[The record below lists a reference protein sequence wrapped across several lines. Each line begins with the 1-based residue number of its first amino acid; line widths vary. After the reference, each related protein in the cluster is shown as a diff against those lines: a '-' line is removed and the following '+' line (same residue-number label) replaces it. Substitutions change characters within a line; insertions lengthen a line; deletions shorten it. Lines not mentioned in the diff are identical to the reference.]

1 MMDADDAQP
10 FLVALKTPDDDV
22 MVQIDPEAL
31 PGPDHAGILLADF
44 ARHMAM
50 ALAQTG
56 KADSPEAALNQM
68 LDLFEAELNSP
79 TDTPTGGIAN

>member
-1 MMDADDAQP
+1 MDQPDAQP
-10 FLVALKTPDDDV
+10 FLVALKTDDDDV

-31 PGPDHAGILLADF
+31 PGAEHAGILLADF
-44 ARHMAM
+44 ARHMAA

-56 KADSPEAALNQM
+56 KADSAEAALNRM
-68 LDLFEAELNSP
+68 LDLFEAELNNP

>member
-1 MMDADDAQP
+1 MDNADAQP
-10 FLVALKTPDDDV
+10 FLVALKTADDDI

-31 PGPDHAGILLADF
+31 PGPEHAGILLADF

-56 KADSPEAALNQM
+56 KAESPDAALDTM
-68 LDLFEAELNSP
+68 LDLFEAELNNP

>member
-1 MMDADDAQP
+1 MASADAQP
-10 FLVALKTPDDDV
+10 FLVALKTGDDDV

-31 PGPDHAGILLADF
+31 PGAEHAGILLADF

-56 KADSPEAALNQM
+56 KSESPEEALETM
-68 LDLFEAELNSP
+68 LDLFEAELNNP
-79 TDTPTGGIAN
+79 TDAPTGGIAN